1 MTAEREFPSATA
13 AFARG
18 GLQATLDGWLA
29 RRGALRRVLD
39 AGCGHQMYL
48 RMPHAAEVVGIDIDA
63 AQLDGNASIDEKILG
78 DVQTYPLP
86 PASFDLVICYE
97 VMEHLKRPD
106 LALEN
111 LFRATSPGG
120 LMVLG
125 GPNLFSLKGLA
136 TRFTP
141 HWVHR
146 LYYRMGGSG
155 LEPFRT
161 YMRQAATPRK
171 LTEWARDRGLPSEYA
186 VVFESPLQVRGRER
200 IHLTGRWWHALER
213 VARAVTAGRVDLAAT
228 DFMLVFSKPENL
240 QAPAAVAAPSSN
252 QPR

>member
-1 MTAEREFPSATA
+1 MTTGTREFHSRTA
-13 AFARG
+13 ALARE

-29 RRGALRRVLD
+29 RRGTPPRVLD

-48 RMPHAAEVVGIDIDA
+48 HIPDTARLVGIDIDA
-63 AQLDGNASIDEKILG
+63 KQLDGNATIDEKILG

-86 PASFDLVICYE
+86 PSSFDLVICYE
-97 VMEHLKRPD
+97 VMEHLRAPE

-111 LFRATSPGG
+111 LMRAGTAGS
-120 LMVLG
+120 LLVLG
-125 GPNLFSLKGLA
+125 GPNLLSLKGLA

-161 YMRQAATPRK
+161 YMRLVTTPGK
-171 LTEWARDRGLPSEYA
+171 LAEWADGRGLATEYA
-186 VVFESPLQVRGRER
+186 VVFESPLQERARRR
-200 IHLTGRWWHALER
+200 IHLTRRRWDALQA
-213 VARAVTAGRVDLAAT
+213 VVRAATRGRVDLVAT
-228 DFMLVFSKPENL
+228 DFMLVLRKP
-240 QAPAAVAAPSSN
+240 A
-252 QPR
+252 